1 MKSFYDK
8 LEITKYSYSNSKNNR
23 FERKKYRRK
32 FKQILKTKDYDS
44 AVYYKKNY
52 FRRPKGQYHIGP
64 WNKMI
69 KSFLEKNVN
78 KPWDEVYHELKE
90 IVKHSQGKFNISLDS
105 LLNGLTNYSSI
116 FSKRT
121 YKPGH
126 FYIVN
131 RILIKH
137 E

>member
-23 FERKKYRRK
+23 LERKKYRRR

-52 FRRPKGQYHIGP
+52 FRRPKGPYHIGP

-90 IVKHSQGKFNISLDS
+90 TIKYSEGKFNISLDS
-105 LLNGLTNYSSI
+105 LLNNLVSYIEILNPHRVN
-116 FSKRT
+116 KN
-121 YKPGH
+121 H
-126 FYIVN
+126 FFVIN
-131 RILIKH
+131 GILVKYD
-137 E
+137 